1 MNFQFL
7 GIRPEEEL
15 ANGHS
20 LPIPQVNEWQVRKQK
35 MNAQAVAWFNANQ
48 SKLESSQRAIIQ
60 KKCSEMSDDKA
71 MMLSQVKLKSPIVAF
86 LVSFFLGFLGLDR
99 FLIGEVGT
107 GLLKFFTFGVF
118 GILTIIDWFTIMGKV
133 RKLNTQKI
141 LPYL

>member
-1 MNFQFL
+1 
-7 GIRPEEEL
+7 
-15 ANGHS
+15 
-20 LPIPQVNEWQVRKQK
+20 
-35 MNAQAVAWFNANQ
+35 MNAQAIAWFNANQ

-71 MMLSQVKLKSPIVAF
+71 MMLSQIKLKSPIVAF

-99 FLIGEVGT
+99 FLIGEVGM

-133 RKLNTQKI
+133 RKLNTMKI

>member
-1 MNFQFL
+1 
-7 GIRPEEEL
+7 
-15 ANGHS
+15 
-20 LPIPQVNEWQVRKQK
+20 

-71 MMLSQVKLKSPIVAF
+71 IMLSQVKLKSPIVAF